1 MSKVSYLIMST
12 TMTIPASFKQELVES
27 NWEELS
33 SKPAEFFQELMD
45 YGIETVDQ
53 FEDSYQGQ
61 YQSGADFAEQLCE
74 DCGYLQESKLPMFIQ
89 SNINWATV
97 WSNELRFDYFEVD
110 SHFFR
115 NF

>member
-1 MSKVSYLIMST
+1 
-12 TMTIPASFKQELVES
+12 MTSSVYFDYFENKSIEFFKELV
-27 NWEELS
+27 
-33 SKPAEFFQELMD
+33 D
-45 YGIETVDQ
+45 YGIESLEQ

-61 YQSGADFAEQLCE
+61 HDSGADFAESLCD
-74 DCGYLQESKLPMFIQ
+74 DCGYLEESKLPMFIQ

-110 SHFFR
+110 GHFFS